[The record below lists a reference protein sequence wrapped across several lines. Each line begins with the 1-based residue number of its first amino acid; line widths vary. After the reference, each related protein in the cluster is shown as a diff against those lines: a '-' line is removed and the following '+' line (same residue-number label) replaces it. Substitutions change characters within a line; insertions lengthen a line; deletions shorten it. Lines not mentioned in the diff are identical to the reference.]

1 MTTTHIRPRTA
12 GPLTVLLSATSQ
24 AGIHTRVAGK
34 SRWLEPLV
42 ILCCMVNALSAD
54 TYGLFTYT
62 VNGGEVSITGY
73 PTAAEGAVVIP
84 AKIPPDTGNPVT
96 RIGDAAFSECSLLT
110 SVTIPVGV
118 THIGNYAF
126 NYCSGMTNVTIPA
139 GVTHIGDFA
148 FLYCEGLTSVTIPS
162 SVTHIGN
169 KAFQNCSGL
178 TSVTIPVG
186 VTSIGVETFFACSGL
201 TSVKIPTS
209 VTSIGDG
216 AFADCSALASVT
228 IPAGVTSIGASAF
241 QNCSGLTS
249 VMIAPSV
256 TSIGDYAFAS
266 CGALNTMHCLG
277 NAPVLGHAP
286 GLETFVFYLSKAFT
300 LHRFADKAGF
310 GEEPWTGYQYVS
322 LGDSTPVAPWLL
334 LNGFALTTD
343 LLTDP
348 NNDGVNL
355 LMAYALNLDP
365 HANLSGSMPQP
376 VIDGTHMRL
385 TFYAGREGD
394 AGGVTYAVETSTDMK
409 DRTWTNV
416 PLSDPPDANQC
427 RTATVDRNVPSRF
440 MRLVVRY

>member
-12 GPLTVLLSATSQ
+12 GPLTVLLSATGQ
-24 AGIHTRVAGK
+24 AGFNTRVAGK
-34 SRWLEPLV
+34 SRWLEPLA

-62 VNGGEVSITGY
+62 VNGGEVTITGY
-73 PTAAEGAVVIP
+73 PTDAEGAVVIP
-84 AKIPPDTGNPVT
+84 AKLPPDIGNPVT
-96 RIGDAAFSECSLLT
+96 RIGDAAFSDCGGLT

-118 THIGNYAF
+118 THIGNNAF
-126 NYCSGMTNVTIPA
+126 YYCYGMTNVTIPD

-148 FLYCEGLTSVTIPS
+148 FSYCEGLTSMTIPS
-162 SVTHIGN
+162 SVTHIGVN
-169 KAFQNCSGL
+169 AFQGCSGL
-178 TSVTIPVG
+178 TSVKIPTS
-186 VTSIGVETFFACSGL
+186 VTSIGVETFAGCSGL

-209 VTSIGDG
+209 VTSIGDR
-216 AFADCSALASVT
+216 AFGDCSALASVT

-241 QNCSGLTS
+241 QNCIGLTS

-266 CGALNTMHCLG
+266 CGALSTMHCLG
-277 NAPVLGHAP
+277 NAPALG
-286 GLETFVFYLSKAFT
+286 TNVFDSSKTFT
-300 LHRFADKAGF
+300 LYRFADKTGF
-310 GEEPWTGYQYVS
+310 DVVPWTAYPYVS

-334 LNGFALTTD
+334 LNGFTLTTD
-343 LLTDP
+343 LLTDS

-376 VIDGTHMRL
+376 VIDGTHMHL
-385 TFYAGREGD
+385 TFYAGS
-394 AGGVTYAVETSTDMK
+394 AGVTYAVETSTDMK